1 MWNSFASNDWAYGN
15 VQQWLEILASKKTKA
30 WPSTKTKIKVKQT
43 KMFTPSYIWIGDK
56 SF

>member
-1 MWNSFASNDWAYGN
+1 MWNSFASNVSAYGY

-30 WPSTKTKIKVKQT
+30 WPSTKTKIEVKQT